1 MATLYPITIEQG
13 ADWSLT
19 FRWTQDG
26 EPVDLTGYTAS
37 LQVREVISS
46 SLPLL
51 TLTSGAGD
59 IDLNAD
65 GHVSIRLSSAR
76 SAQLHPSPDAEIVR
90 DGSKMAVVYGF
101 YDLEITSP
109 DGFVERL
116 LEGRVILRPEVNRQG
131 GDGANLT
138 LLIDGQVS
146 GEASFEAGNTVPLRL
161 FVRQGEG
168 GPMMDVSTI
177 QTHFVAP
184 DGTIMLMPEDFFSR
198 ASTGIYEAS
207 LAPVQSGPW
216 EGTVSVQAPEARSM
230 SVGFTVTP
238 QATDPQA
245 PPQTLA
251 VDSSGRVFLTPWGT
265 TLTA

>member
-76 SAQLHPSPDAEIVR
+76 SALLHPSPDAEIVR
-90 DGSKMAVVYGF
+90 DGSKIAVLFGL
-101 YDLEITSP
+101 YDLELTSP
-109 DGFVERL
+109 DGLVVRL

-131 GDGANLT
+131 DDGVSLT
-138 LLIDGQVS
+138 LLIDGQAS
-146 GEASFEAGNTVPLRL
+146 GEASFGAGNTVTLQL
-161 FVRQGEG
+161 FVRGGEG
-168 GPMMDVSTI
+168 GPMVDGSGI
-177 QTHFVAP
+177 QTHFVTP
-184 DGTIMLMPEDFFSR
+184 EGVVMLMPEDFFTR
-198 ASTGIYEAS
+198 ISTGFYRAS
-207 LAPVQSGPW
+207 LAPEVSGPW
-216 EGTVSVQAPEARSM
+216 GGTVSMQTPEARSISIDFM
-230 SVGFTVTP
+230 VTP
-238 QATDPQA
+238 QATDPQE
-245 PPQTLA
+245 PPQTVA
-251 VDSSGRVFLTPWGT
+251 VDSSGNVFLTPWGT
-265 TLTA
+265 VLTN